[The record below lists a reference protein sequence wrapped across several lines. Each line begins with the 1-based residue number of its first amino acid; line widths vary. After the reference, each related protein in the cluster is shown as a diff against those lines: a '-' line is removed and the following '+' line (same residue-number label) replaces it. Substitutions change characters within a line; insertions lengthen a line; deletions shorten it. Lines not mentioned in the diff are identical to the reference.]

1 MTTLRAVFWDVDG
14 TLADTEMDGHRP
26 AFNKAFAD
34 LGLAWH
40 WDPELYSRLL
50 AIPGGLRRVEAY
62 AKEMKILLTA
72 EQLDRL
78 RVQKRLHYLERIRQG
93 CVGWRPG
100 VKRLLF
106 ELDDAGLQRG
116 LSRQVA
122 RHRFVPCSST
132 TRPFPRS
139 LEWSQRTMSALASRI
154 QRAIDWPCAAAVSTL
169 VRLLLLRIPRLVLLP
184 PRQLACVVY

>member
-26 AFNKAFAD
+26 AFNRAFAD

-50 AIPGGLRRVEAY
+50 AIPGGSRRVEAY
-62 AKEMKILLTA
+62 AKEMRTVLTA

-106 ELDDAGLQRG
+106 ELDDAIEHVGFGRYQR
-116 LSRQVA
+116 
-122 RHRFVPCSST
+122 
-132 TRPFPRS
+132 
-139 LEWSQRTMSALASRI
+139 
-154 QRAIDWPCAAAVSTL
+154 
-169 VRLLLLRIPRLVLLP
+169 RLLFVTGALFAGDAMVMMLVSFLMPAARCVASISRWRRGRSSPR
-184 PRQLACVVY
+184 